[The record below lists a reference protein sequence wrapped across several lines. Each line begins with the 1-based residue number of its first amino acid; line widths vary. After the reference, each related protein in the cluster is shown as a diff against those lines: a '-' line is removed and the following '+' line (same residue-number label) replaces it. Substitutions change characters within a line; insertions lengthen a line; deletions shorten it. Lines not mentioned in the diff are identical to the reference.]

1 MFKKLKQFLD
11 KWIKSAVEK
20 RVEKIRRATPRR
32 WLYVNAY
39 GPQQATPDFDQTFS
53 EAMDFVRFA
62 LAASFV
68 RVDWDNSII
77 FFDGRKSINPT
88 N

>member
-1 MFKKLKQFLD
+1 MFKWLD
-11 KWIKSAVEK
+11 NWIKKAVEK
-20 RVEKIRRATPRR
+20 RTEKIRKALPRR
-32 WLYVNAY
+32 WLFVNAY
-39 GPQQATPDFDQTFS
+39 GPQQARPDFDQTFP
-53 EAMDFVRFA
+53 EAMDFLRFA

-77 FFDGRKSINPT
+77 FFDGRKTINPA